1 LPWRADPVN
10 FRLAFLQGIIM
21 KRIVIAAAFAVALPL
36 GLASAAGP
44 FDGQYTGGAPA
55 TGARGAACPII
66 TGTVSVVD
74 GKLSGKFSESRY
86 TFNMTGT
93 VSPDGT
99 MTGKWAAYP
108 MTGKFTGGH
117 FEGTYNS
124 KECGTER
131 RITLDKAG

>member
-1 LPWRADPVN
+1 MPVRVSL
-10 FRLAFLQGIIM
+10 RLVFKQGSIM
-21 KRIVIAAAFAVALPL
+21 KAVIIAAALMATAAFAGTAL
-36 GLASAAGP
+36 AAGP

-55 TGARGAACPII
+55 TGARGASCPTI

-86 TFNMTGT
+86 TFNMIGT

-131 RITLDKAG
+131 RITLDKTG

>member
-1 LPWRADPVN
+1 
-10 FRLAFLQGIIM
+10 M
-21 KRIVIAAAFAVALPL
+21 KRIVIAAALAVALPL
-36 GLASAAGP
+36 GLANAAGP
-44 FDGQYTGGAPA
+44 FDGQYTGGASA
-55 TGARGAACPII
+55 VGRTCPIL

-74 GKLSGKFSESRY
+74 GKLAGKFSESRY

-93 VSPDGT
+93 VAPDGT

-117 FEGTYNS
+117 FEGTYVS
-124 KECGTER
+124 KECGSER